1 MLRRSLQSLLSHLSI
16 LLVPT
21 LVFALPAIQIDG
33 DWSPVE
39 NPNAQDLWNLGDH
52 LYLGQTQAGSLHL
65 SGGAQVTNLYGI
77 LGFQADSSGLVD
89 VSDNGS
95 RWHCAGMT
103 LVGQSGVGELNVTQG
118 GQVTS
123 VSAQVGYGLT
133 GAGAVHVSD
142 ASSRWDIQQT
152 LSVGGL
158 GAANV
163 TIQNGARVVSGR
175 GVIGQA
181 SPAVGQVTVT
191 GSGSLLACT
200 GYGDLALTIG
210 EFGQGTLDIVDG
222 AVVVSGKGFIG
233 KQASGSGTVT
243 LRGSGSRW
251 SNHAGALVV
260 GGTALGAG
268 GDGQLT
274 IGTGSSVDA
283 DAVTVWQSGTVQGGG
298 TLTSRS
304 AVTNYGTLK
313 PGDGLGTLTLE
324 GDLILMSG
332 STVEIEVDNH
342 GESDCVTVTDTL
354 TIAGGTLKAV
364 STETITEEHIYT
376 VMQAEQISGQFDV
389 LDTVMLTTTLEGTD
403 PALSYGHE
411 VLTLRI
417 AARPFTDA
425 ALTRTPN
432 QSAVGSA
439 LQAIADAGG
448 NTLTTE
454 LQQLGEDSQVRHA
467 YDQLSGQSHLGV
479 TPVTLATTDRFQ
491 GLASERLGQARSSF
505 ARQHRS
511 PMIAQAGDSHSSSPD
526 SVYDVNPLG
535 PVMALGYGTDLFA
548 EQPWGLWAKGYGLFG
563 DRDTKPNSFGYGY
576 QVFGGGVGLDTHFT
590 DTWIFGITGGY
601 SEGDIDYT
609 NQSSADFDGT
619 YAGIYGTYDRD
630 TWYVDSVLT
639 VARMDYDTQRQV
651 TVGAPEMLVGQ
662 FDGTEYGAYIEA
674 GFDWEQPRDWR
685 VQPLA
690 GFRFSHVNLDGYT
703 ESGGSSAL
711 TYNAQH
717 YQSYR
722 GSLGLKLTHPV
733 LDNQGQGNTRVEI
746 RGRWN
751 HEFNDTKTS
760 VDTSFASNPGA
771 VFTVTDENLSRDSG
785 VLGIGLHT
793 QVSRHAQVRLD
804 YDTRFS
810 TSDQAHLITGLVEIR
825 W

>member
-1 MLRRSLQSLLSHLSI
+1 M
-16 LLVPT
+16 
-21 LVFALPAIQIDG
+21 A
-33 DWSPVE
+33 
-39 NPNAQDLWNLGDH
+39 
-52 LYLGQTQAGSLHL
+52 
-65 SGGAQVTNLYGI
+65 
-77 LGFQADSSGLVD
+77 
-89 VSDNGS
+89 
-95 RWHCAGMT
+95 
-103 LVGQSGVGELNVTQG
+103 LVGQSGTGVLHVTQG
-118 GQVTS
+118 GQVAS
-123 VSAQVGYGLT
+123 VSAQVGYGMT
-133 GAGAVHVSD
+133 GAGTVGLSD
-142 ASSRWDIQQT
+142 VSSRWDIQQT
-152 LSVGGL
+152 LTVGGL
-158 GAANV
+158 GAADM

-181 SPAVGQVTVT
+181 SPATGQVTVS

-200 GYGDLALTIG
+200 GYGDLALTVG
-210 EFGQGTLDIVDG
+210 EFGQGTLTIADG

-233 KQASGSGTVT
+233 KQASGGGTVT
-243 LRGSGSRW
+243 MTGYGSRW
-251 SNHAGALVV
+251 SNHAGALAV
-260 GGTALGAG
+260 GGSASGTG

-274 IGTGSSVDA
+274 IGAGSSVDA
-283 DAVTVWQSGTVQGGG
+283 DAVTIWPSGTVQGGG

-304 AVTNYGTLK
+304 TVTNYGALK
-313 PGDGLGTLTLE
+313 PGDGLGTLTLD
-324 GDLILMSG
+324 GDLILMPG

-342 GESDCVTVTDTL
+342 GRSDCVTVTDSL

-389 LDTVMLTTTLEGTD
+389 LDTALLHTTLEGTD
-403 PALSYGHE
+403 PVLSYGHE
-411 VLTLRI
+411 ALTLRI

-425 ALTRTPN
+425 ALTQTPN

-454 LQQLGEDSQVRHA
+454 LQQLGEDRQVRDA
-467 YDQLSGQSHLGV
+467 YDQLSGQSYLGV

-505 ARQHRS
+505 AHQYRS
-511 PMIAQAGDSHSSSPD
+511 PMIAQAGDSRSSSPD

-535 PVMALGYGTDLFA
+535 PVMALGYGSDLFA
-548 EQPWGLWAKGYGLFG
+548 DRAWGIWAKGYGLFG
-563 DRDTKPNSFGYGY
+563 DRETKANSFGYGY
-576 QVFGGGVGLDTHFT
+576 QVLGGGVGLDYHFT
-590 DTWIFGITGGY
+590 DSWMFGITGGC

-609 NQSSADFDGT
+609 NRSSADFDGT
-619 YAGIYGTYDRD
+619 YTGLYGTYDRD
-630 TWYVDSVLT
+630 TWYVDGVLT
-639 VARMDYDTQRQV
+639 LARMDYATQRQV
-651 TVGAPEMLVGQ
+651 TVGTSETLSGQ
-662 FDGTEYGAYIEA
+662 FDGTEYGASIEA

-690 GFRFSHVNLDGYT
+690 GFRFSRVNLEGYT

-722 GSLGLKLTHPV
+722 ASLGLKLTHYV
-733 LDNQGQGNTRVEI
+733 LDNLGRANTRVEI

-760 VDTSFASNPGA
+760 VDTSFASNPGT

-785 VLGIGLHT
+785 VVGIGFHT
-793 QVSRHAQVRLD
+793 QVSRHAEIRLD

-810 TSDQAHLITGLVEIR
+810 TGDQSHLITGLVEIR